1 VFTKTVTPS
10 KMRVRRALIWTT
22 EPPAAQKVWSVT
34 KLELVSTD
42 DRPDRPNRPQAR
54 ETGAGK
60 ISAPVY
66 GNLSLAA

>member
-1 VFTKTVTPS
+1 MFTKTVTPS

-34 KLELVSTD
+34 KLELVPTV
-42 DRPDRPNRPQAR
+42 PTQTKPR
-54 ETGAGK
+54 ETGTGK
-60 ISAPVY
+60 ISVPVY